1 MRYLGEQL
9 AIWSV
14 GCLFVLHGGIPA
26 TLLGIVLLAAVYA
39 RNLEFVHVCIH
50 ARFVG
55 GGRGNRW
62 IGTLLALPMLVSF
75 SRWRREHAQHHRDV
89 RREGFRYEY
98 ARLTTPTEL
107 FLHLFMIR
115 HFIDAAA
122 CLARAPLRSS
132 WSASAARVR
141 REYLLIGGYVLVVGI
156 SALIAKS
163 SIPLLLFIA
172 PLPAAAIL
180 HTHIELPEH
189 FGCQG
194 ESEDAFK
201 NSRIVTCSGLVT
213 WFVHYNNY
221 HALHHW
227 DARIPNERL
236 PDALAALGDSQE
248 IATERYGTFFARFY
262 QTLLVA
268 RR

>member
-9 AIWSV
+9 ALWLA
-14 GCLFVLHGGIPA
+14 GCLLVLHGGAPTA
-26 TLLGIVLLAAVYA
+26 LLGIVLLGCTYA
-39 RNLEFVHVCIH
+39 RNLEFVHACIH

-55 GGRGNRW
+55 KGRTNRW

-98 ARLTTPTEL
+98 GRLTTPSEL

-122 CLARAPLRSS
+122 SVIRAPFSLPRST
-132 WSASAARVR
+132 SAARVR
-141 REYLLIGGYVLVVGI
+141 REYLIVGGYLAAIVL
-156 SALIAKS
+156 SAALVKS
-163 SIPLLLFIA
+163 PVPLLLFIA
-172 PLPAAAIL
+172 PLPVAAIV

-189 FGCQG
+189 FGCQD
-194 ESEDAFK
+194 ESPDAFK
-201 NSRIVTCSGLVT
+201 NSRIITCSSLMT

-236 PDALAALGDSQE
+236 PDAFAALGASHR
-248 IATERYGTFFARFY
+248 IPTERYAAFFSRFY
-262 QTLLVA
+262 RSLFLPG
-268 RR
+268 R